1 VRPLGELSLNILDVL
16 IILRES
22 MLLLWEVA
30 SAS

>member
-1 VRPLGELSLNILDVL
+1 MRPLGELSLNILDVL